1 MLPSFP
7 ISPRSAPITLASRVD
22 LKGGEHALLFKDPDQ
37 LLKRFTF
44 EYMSLILKK

>member
-22 LKGGEHALLFKDPDQ
+22 LKGEHALLFKDPDQ
-37 LLKRFTF
+37 LSKRFTF